1 MVVAILEP
9 LIPKANDGG
18 MAAFAPASVRD
29 DRVLPLTRIV
39 AYTIVPFLVVA
50 FAVLYPVPTDTG
62 RLFAWHIVP
71 TLTPMILGSAY
82 LGGAYFFLR
91 AGRAQSWSVIK
102 GGFVPVAVFASLMGI
117 ATIVHWDKFNH
128 HHVAFWLWA
137 FLYFTT
143 PFLVFWT
150 WSTNRRFG
158 ELPADDGR
166 ELPPLAARMTA
177 AVGGLALAVGLFLF
191 AIPSAA
197 IRIWP
202 WQLTP
207 LTSRVL
213 GAVFCLGLAGVGT
226 LFDRRWTSARL
237 PFEVALIMLTLILVA
252 GLRAHAELDAGNPLT
267 WLFAAGFAG
276 LIIAVG
282 GLYGRME
289 RRSAVGAP

>member
-1 MVVAILEP
+1 MY
-9 LIPKANDGG
+9 G
-18 MAAFAPASVRD
+18 MTASPSATARD

-39 AYTIVPFLVVA
+39 AYVIVPILVVT
-50 FAVLYPVPTDTG
+50 FAVLYPVPTDTA

-91 AGRAQSWSVIK
+91 AGAAAAWSTVK

-128 HHVAFWLWA
+128 RHVAFWLWA

-143 PFLVFWT
+143 PFLVFGT
-150 WSTNRRFG
+150 WWTNRRF
-158 ELPADDGR
+158 EPPPTEDGPQ
-166 ELPPLAARMTA
+166 LPPLAARATA
-177 AVGGLALAVGLFLF
+177 AVGGLAVIVGLFLF
-191 AIPSAA
+191 VTPSTA

-213 GAVFCLGLAGVGT
+213 GAVFCLGLAGLGT
-226 LFDRRWTSARL
+226 LFDRRWSSARV
-237 PFEVALIMLTLILVA
+237 PFQVGLVMLTLIIVA
-252 GLRAHAELDAGNPLT
+252 GLRARSELDPHNPLT
-267 WLFAAGFAG
+267 WL
-276 LIIAVG
+276 LAVG
-282 GLYGRME
+282 FVGLSAVMAVLYWRME
-289 RRSAVGAP
+289 RAVRAGGR